1 MDRITNEL
9 IYISTGYIFLEVGDL
24 MNSNFTGVPSI
35 KRRNGFNVLFFKL
48 EVGKRG
54 VVLNE
59 FSNDLYRSF

>member
-54 VVLNE
+54 V
-59 FSNDLYRSF
+59 F